1 MDLNEDWSPSDDE
14 IHGGENDV
22 NIRGH
27 SFDLNQLPVEE
38 TGANVHNASGNQ
50 HINDSA
56 TNQEEQRTNAQA
68 TNQGSTHHRHQQVRL
83 NSEDKFNVLIF
94 LLKYHEGDDIKR
106 GAIKATME
114 HFNLKRKCV
123 SSVWNEAKKQKQALG
138 KYKPCTNYHLAGRKR
153 ITVPVG
159 DITKLGIG
167 ERSCIRDV
175 ATNLNISKSTVGR
188 MIKRGDIKA
197 HTNVIKP
204 PLTEANKLARLKWIL
219 GLIMGSSPW
228 KMSRYFPMYDFVHID
243 EKWFKLTK
251 KSHRYYIA
259 KNEKGVH

>member
-1 MDLNEDWSPSDDE
+1 SIMLKE
-14 IHGGENDV
+14 I
-22 NIRGH
+22 
-27 SFDLNQLPVEE
+27 
-38 TGANVHNASGNQ
+38 
-50 HINDSA
+50 
-56 TNQEEQRTNAQA
+56 
-68 TNQGSTHHRHQQVRL
+68 L

-106 GAIKATME
+106 GAIKEAME

-138 KYKPCTNYHLAGRKR
+138 KYKPCTNYHPAGRKR
-153 ITVPVG
+153 ITVP
-159 DITKLGIG
+159 I
-167 ERSCIRDV
+167 
-175 ATNLNISKSTVGR
+175 
-188 MIKRGDIKA
+188 
-197 HTNVIKP
+197 HTNAIKP

-251 KSHRYYIA
+251 KNHRYYIA
-259 KNEKGVH
+259 KNEKGVHRTESANSHGPKFMFTAACAKPRYNDQGECYFDGRIGIFPFTTQEAAKRKSKNREKRTLISKPIAKVTKEVTRRMLIDQIVPAIKAKWPNDGTSRTIYIQQDNAR